1 MPVAF
6 LIVIFA
12 AGEAIA
18 LLFFL
23 VGPCEHHIPQCYHHA
38 RSVSSEVSV
47 QLLCGKAIVKAVDHI
62 VVCYVGNGSSSI
74 KKSLY
79 V

>member
-1 MPVAF
+1 MF
-6 LIVIFA
+6 LIVILA
-12 AGEAIA
+12 AGEAVA
-18 LLFFL
+18 FLFFL
-23 VGPCEHHIPQCYHHA
+23 VSPCEHHISQCYNRA

-47 QLLCGKAIVKAVDHI
+47 QLLCGEAIVKAVDHI
-62 VVCYVGNGSSSI
+62 VVCYVGNGSSGV